1 MNAYLQG
8 NVFKIPQQPN
18 GNDYRPFGKPC
29 GMNGAPLGFGREREY
44 WGIWGQNLRKWQV
57 IRSLQYSNRAVIR
70 KAPVYVDSVFWA
82 GMS

>member
-1 MNAYLQG
+1 MGRRWVLAVKG
-8 NVFKIPQQPN
+8 SIGASGDKI
-18 GNDYRPFGKPC
+18 Y
-29 GMNGAPLGFGREREY
+29 E
-44 WGIWGQNLRKWQV
+44 KWQV

>member
-1 MNAYLQG
+1 MGHRLVLAVKG
-8 NVFKIPQQPN
+8 SIGASGDKI
-18 GNDYRPFGKPC
+18 Y
-29 GMNGAPLGFGREREY
+29 E
-44 WGIWGQNLRKWQV
+44 KWQV